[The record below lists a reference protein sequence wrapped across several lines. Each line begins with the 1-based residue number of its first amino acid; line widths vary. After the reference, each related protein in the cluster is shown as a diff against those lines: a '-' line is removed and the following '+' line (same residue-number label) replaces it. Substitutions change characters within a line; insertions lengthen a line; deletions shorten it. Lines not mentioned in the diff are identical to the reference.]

1 MASSVFAKNGRAFR
15 RSAVGIAATVVAG
28 AGFAAS
34 AGLAHAGDEP
44 DHVGAPGEDGQDVTC
59 TSYYMPPVN
68 APLCNVVGEDG
79 ADGATGRQR

>member
-1 MASSVFAKNGRAFR
+1 MSAENGYSFR
-15 RSAVGIAATVVAG
+15 RPAVAIAAALLAG

-59 TSYYMPPVN
+59 TNYYMPPVN
-68 APLCNVVGEDG
+68 APVCNAVGGDG
-79 ADGATGRQR
+79 ADGATGAHG

>member
-1 MASSVFAKNGRAFR
+1 VTVPSVSAKNGFSFR
-15 RSAVGIAATVVAG
+15 RPAVAVAAAILAG

-59 TSYYMPPVN
+59 TSYLPPVN
-68 APLCNVVGEDG
+68 APACNAVGGDG
-79 ADGATGRQR
+79 ADGATGAHG